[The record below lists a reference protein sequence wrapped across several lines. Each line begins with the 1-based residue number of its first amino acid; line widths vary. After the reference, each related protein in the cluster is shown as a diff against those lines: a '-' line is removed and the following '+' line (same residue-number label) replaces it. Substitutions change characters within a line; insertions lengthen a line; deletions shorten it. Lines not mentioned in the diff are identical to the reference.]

1 MRYLIYIAIFLIL
14 GGCQSE
20 TVSTSSPQTQAA
32 DTIKLQLAQEFNIK
46 TIENGQYLVEIGEQ
60 RFCLYPR
67 TLKISKRLE
76 NYQYLP
82 YPLKRVVCKSS
93 AAWAMIELLSEHESV
108 VGISDTRDFY
118 SPYIH
123 KTNKNLPELGREQLN
138 YEALLLLSPEL
149 VIGYGAKADPKLADL
164 NIPELRLR
172 EYAEASPLAQME
184 WIRLFGLLFEKD
196 EMAQYF
202 VNERFA
208 AYKELKQLAQKAQ
221 TQPSVLLGCQ
231 FGGGWYLAGGKSFMA
246 QFLADAQTNYLWKN
260 KQGKEGFPLD
270 FEAVLAKGQKADYW
284 LNLGSFNSYKE
295 LAASNPRYA
304 LFEAFQQKK
313 IYHYNHRRFNLDGGY
328 DFFESGIIYPDRV
341 LGDLIHIFHPELLP
355 NWQLHYYY
363 NWADDAF

>member
-1 MRYLIYIAIFLIL
+1 MRYFLPFL
-14 GGCQSE
+14 ALLLFACQGE
-20 TVSTSSPQTQAA
+20 APTSSQEETQSSSS
-32 DTIKLQLAQEFNIK
+32 LELRQAQGFK
-46 TIENGQYLVEIGEQ
+46 VRAIENGQYLVEIDEQ

-93 AAWAMIELLSEHESV
+93 PAWAMIELLDERKSV
-108 VGISDTRDFY
+108 VGISDARDFE
-118 SPYIH
+118 SPYV
-123 KTNKNLPELGREQLN
+123 KYLPELGREQLN

-149 VIGYGAKADPKLADL
+149 VVGYGAKADPKLADL
-164 NIPELRLR
+164 NIPELRLK

-196 EMAQYF
+196 EIAQNF

-208 AYKELKQLAQKAQ
+208 AYEELKQLAQKAQ
-221 TQPSVLLGCQ
+221 TRPSVLLGSQ

-246 QFLADAQTNYLWKN
+246 QYLADAQANYLWKDLP
-260 KQGKEGFPLD
+260 GKEGVPLD

-284 LNLGSFNSYKE
+284 LNVGSYRSFEE
-295 LAASNPRYA
+295 LRANNPRYA
-304 LFEAFQQKK
+304 LFQAFQQKK
-313 IYHYNHRRFNLDGGY
+313 IYNYYGYRFCGTGRHG
-328 DFFESGIIYPDRV
+328 FFESGTIYPDEV

-363 NWADDAF
+363 DWADDAF